1 MFNLCPPKLKNE
13 QKSSLT
19 TIILITNF
27 SFLDGRHVPQQP
39 EQPQQRWLPLL
50 LHRHIRKLLNF
61 HQTNFL
67 LYRHIRK
74 LLNFHLNNFLLNR
87 YLKQLLNFHLNI
99 FLLNRYLQQ
108 LLNFHLNN
116 LLLNR
121 YLKHLLNF
129 HLNKCFINGHIKK
142 LLNCHLT
149 IFLFEKKIAS
159 SSVPSH
165 FRFKLD

>member
-39 EQPQQRWLPLL
+39 EQPQQRRLPML
-50 LHRHIRKLLNF
+50 LH
-61 HQTNFL
+61 
-67 LYRHIRK
+67 RHIRK

-87 YLKQLLNFHLNI
+87 YLKQ
-99 FLLNRYLQQ
+99 
-108 LLNFHLNN
+108 
-116 LLLNR
+116 
-121 YLKHLLNF
+121 LLNF

-165 FRFKLD
+165 FRFKLDLKYPI